1 MASVYPGDPK
11 TPHAIKEALLDHV
24 EPPRIGTP
32 KNSTL
37 NIRLTSDIRFWGP
50 YSFRGF
56 QPTLHIRPGVPNYSS
71 TVYHWECNFRRL
83 LFCSLRLYTK
93 TLFCMII
100 QSYLPALCTYSAN
113 KKIISKRCHARE

>member
-37 NIRLTSDIRFWGP
+37 NIKLTSDIRFWAHIHSGVST
-50 YSFRGF
+50 YSSYSSMGF
-56 QPTLHIRPGVPNYSS
+56 Q
-71 TVYHWECNFRRL
+71 L
-83 LFCSLRLYTK
+83 LFFTFGTIGNGIFVAYCFAHFSSIQKLY
-93 TLFCMII
+93 FV
-100 QSYLPALCTYSAN
+100 
-113 KKIISKRCHARE
+113 